1 MTDKERVLSLLN
13 DLHIG
18 YEKYEDERH
27 GKMSERFDCIEGMK
41 NISAYQGFRFSWFFD
56 EHGKFITNH
65 VIPHGFTNSHQ
76 IYWVEAAKQKHGA
89 WFRPTGHAVHQP
101 THWMSLPSAEAI
113 EKGGV

>member
-41 NISAYQGFRFSWFFD
+41 NISGYQGFRFSWFF
-56 EHGKFITNH
+56 
-65 VIPHGFTNSHQ
+65 
-76 IYWVEAAKQKHGA
+76 
-89 WFRPTGHAVHQP
+89 
-101 THWMSLPSAEAI
+101 
-113 EKGGV
+113 